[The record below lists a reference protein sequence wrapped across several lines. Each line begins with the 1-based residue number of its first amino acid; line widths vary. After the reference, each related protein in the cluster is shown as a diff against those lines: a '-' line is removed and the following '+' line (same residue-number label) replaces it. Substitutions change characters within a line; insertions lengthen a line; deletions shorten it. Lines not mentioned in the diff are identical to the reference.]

1 MPIRGVLFDV
11 DDTLFDY
18 TGSERAGIL
27 AHLRHLGLLHRFPDP
42 RAAALWREVTDEQ
55 YARFLA
61 GELTFTGQQ
70 RERAR
75 RFLARLGESGGAVTG
90 GAVAEGG
97 MAEGVTTEGGMTV
110 SAMTDEAADTWFAG
124 YTAHRDAAQA
134 AFPDAAPVL
143 AALAAT
149 HRLGIVSNSSTAQ
162 QRRKLHAT
170 GLLHHFP
177 DTAIVCSDE
186 HGEAKPAP
194 GIFLA
199 ACARLGLPPEHVAH
213 VGDDYA
219 LDALGAR
226 RAGLHPFWLDRA
238 AAHPAPPDPGI
249 RVLHT
254 LTALPAALRA

>member
-18 TGSERAGIL
+18 SGSEQAGIL
-27 AHLRHLGLLHRFPDP
+27 AHLHHLDLLRRLPGP
-42 RAAALWREVTDEQ
+42 QAAVALWREVTREQ
-55 YARFLA
+55 YARFLS
-61 GELTFTGQQ
+61 GELTFTAQQ
-70 RERAR
+70 HERTR
-75 RFLARLGESGGAVTG
+75 HFLARLGEDTA
-90 GAVAEGG
+90 
-97 MAEGVTTEGGMTV
+97 
-110 SAMTDEAADTWFAG
+110 AMPDERAAAWFAG

-143 AALAAT
+143 AALAPT

-170 GLLHHFP
+170 GLLHHFE

-199 ACARLGLPPEHVAH
+199 ACARLGLPPHQVAH
-213 VGDDYA
+213 VGDNYT
-219 LDALGAR
+219 LDALAALD
-226 RAGLHPFWLDRA
+226 AGLHPFWLDRTA
-238 AAHPAPPDPGI
+238 THPSPAEHDIP
-249 RVLHT
+249 VLHT
-254 LTALPAALRA
+254 LTALPAALPA